1 MTLPELDMRARAL
14 SRISARKMMQLTNG
28 VYAANAATTSEIKNG
43 ARVLK
48 VLMKQLEKT
57 ANGG

>member
-14 SRISARKMMQLTNG
+14 ARTHARRMMQLTNG

-43 ARVLK
+43 ARALK
-48 VLMKQLEKT
+48 ALLKQLEKQ
-57 ANGG
+57 ANG